1 VRYYWPVQFY
11 NYGISYL
18 NAEGTNFP
26 APPDTAL
33 YARVLLEPSA
43 RAVPQEFTLF
53 VQSEYGNKY
62 QVRADFD
69 EAETRVAFQALLRLS
84 PTSPITLF
92 FTFDK
97 PFQKATLTL
106 KNEAKEILLT
116 KSPVEVLS
124 ED

>member
-1 VRYYWPVQFY
+1 MQLY

-26 APPDTAL
+26 ATPDMAL

-43 RAVPQEFTLF
+43 KAVPQEFTLF
-53 VQSEYGNKY
+53 VQSEHGNKY

-69 EAETRVAFQALLRLS
+69 EAETQAAFQALLRLS
-84 PTSPITLF
+84 PKSPVTLF
-92 FTFDK
+92 FIIDK

-116 KSPVEVLS
+116 ISKVEVLS
-124 ED
+124 AD